1 MNVQLNQREEHL
13 VKSLMKPFSIDKTN
27 PVYWELVT
35 KVINNQLIESI
46 TTGPANK
53 MLHEI
58 IFKIAS
64 VKFDQEFDKLFSEAN
79 AIPLEAKEESTRAQS
94 LKKIN
99 VTENHRE
106 IMSLLNKQPGL
117 SRREIA
123 ETLGWHANR
132 VTPRVKE
139 LLDLNE
145 IKVVSIKYDDV
156 TDRNVQALGLVNE

>member
-1 MNVQLNQREEHL
+1 MKPQLNTREQHL
-13 VKSLMKPFSIDKTN
+13 VNSFMKPFKIDNTC
-27 PVYWELVT
+27 PVYWDLVT
-35 KVINNQLIESI
+35 KVINQQLLAGPI
-46 TTGPANK
+46 TDAANK

-64 VKFDQEFDKLFSEAN
+64 AKFDQEFDKLFSEAN
-79 AIPLEAKEESTRAQS
+79 AIDLEVKEESTRAQS

-106 IMSLLNKQPGL
+106 ILSLLNKEPGL

-132 VTPRVKE
+132 VTPRIKE

-145 IKVVSIKYDDV
+145 IKVLCVKYDSV
-156 TDRNVQALGLVNE
+156 TDRNVQSLGLV